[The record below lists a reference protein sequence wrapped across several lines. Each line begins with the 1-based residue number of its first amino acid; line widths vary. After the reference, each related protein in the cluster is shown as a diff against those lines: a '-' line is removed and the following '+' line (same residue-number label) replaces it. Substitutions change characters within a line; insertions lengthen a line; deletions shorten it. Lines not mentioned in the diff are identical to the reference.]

1 MRTQLERSTHAVAFV
16 RSCAQALLLAAVLLG
31 SPSIVLAQK
40 VDVVTMVNGDRVTC
54 EMKMLDRGILQAT
67 TDSWGTLSIEWTEI
81 ARVTSPRRFEI
92 ELRSGARL
100 TGRLEMTPDAG
111 SVVIVENGTLEI
123 HAISDVVF
131 MKPVGTSIWRQLD
144 GAIDAGYSFASAGKA
159 TQATL
164 SADVVRR
171 RERVDTRWS
180 LDSFFSSKEGAEDT
194 NRHSLYGEVVRYL
207 APKWGVTALTQ
218 AERNDELDLKL
229 RVQAGGAL
237 RRYLVRTNRSYS
249 SASAGIVYN
258 HEEFTD
264 ETPSGV
270 NWEAV
275 FGTEYEFYTFN
286 TPKTRVSAY
295 FWAYPS
301 LTTLGR
307 VRLDLNVS
315 AKRELVKDF
324 YVSLSLVDSY
334 DNRPKSD
341 DETANTFNLVTSVG
355 WSF

>member
-1 MRTQLERSTHAVAFV
+1 MRSYGQV
-16 RSCAQALLLAAVLLG
+16 LLLVVALVG
-31 SPSIVLAQK
+31 SPSIVFAQK
-40 VDVVTMVNGDRVTC
+40 VDVITMVNGDRVTC
-54 EMKMLDRGILQAT
+54 EMVLLDRGILQAK

-92 ELRSGARL
+92 ELGSGARL

-111 SVVIVENGTLEI
+111 SVVVVENGMLEI
-123 HAISDVVF
+123 HAIADVVY

-144 GAIDAGYSFASAGKA
+144 GAIDAGYSYASAGRA
-159 TQATL
+159 TQSTL
-164 SADVVRR
+164 SADIVRR

-207 APKWGVTALTQ
+207 APKWGATVLTQ

-229 RVQAGGAL
+229 RAQAGGAL
-237 RRYLVRTNRSYS
+237 RRYLLRTNRSYS
-249 SASAGIVYN
+249 SASAGVVYN

-264 ETPSGV
+264 ETPSGA
-270 NWEAV
+270 NWELV
-275 FGTEYEFYTFN
+275 FGTEYEFFTFN
-286 TPKTRVSAY
+286 SPKTRVSAY
-295 FWAYPS
+295 FMAYPS
-301 LTTLGR
+301 MTTLGR

-334 DNRPKSD
+334 DNRPKAD
-341 DETANTFNLVTSVG
+341 DETANTFNVVTSVG